1 MDVKLNKPIK
11 PIIGKDYKVTAIV
24 LVYNDLYLE
33 KCLESLVN
41 QTLDDLEILLVN
53 DASIDDSLS
62 ICRKFE
68 KEYDNVFIIDKKE
81 NLGLASS
88 ANLGIKY
95 ANGEYVI
102 LVDDD
107 DIVPPYAYEKLYNKA
122 KEVDA
127 DISIG
132 QAVLL
137 HGRWQHEINSEEQ
150 RVWEK
155 ERVIE
160 DVSEFPT
167 LFHDAFYWNKIIK
180 RSLLLKHNIRL
191 PDGMVYAD
199 RKYAHTAFIYAN
211 RISIIPDCVYL
222 WRIRKN
228 DKADESL
235 SNRRKESW
243 NYINRIDSYEFELD
257 LIRQKFPD
265 YFKILMRRV
274 IIPIKG
280 VLDNKE
286 FENAFFNRGVKLLK
300 EECLKIDDLWDN
312 DLGNLNNILIYLILN
327 DYKRDLFNLL
337 KLNITNQRQIFNGD
351 GKSYWKLPLF
361 RHPMVKIPDEL
372 FEIKYLIPQFLT
384 IAKIHLAD
392 NFVSFEGIEL
402 PKHLNY
408 RDCEIVFIGRTHY
421 QDKLTNNYYKFKIDV
436 HGEDN
441 LYNLRIPIQNF
452 RVFELYDVFFRVN
465 YDDNLYD
472 QFRLSNEMI
481 DEIVNDSEEMVIFQT
496 AYNNLS
502 VAVQN
507 FHNNFTLK
515 ADENKLYI
523 LIDDPDKIKQYI
535 KVKIKDLKTLEETY
549 MTLDDEDL
557 SKFYIDWDFFLDRKS
572 KYSLNFL
579 TYNDDGVFKQL
590 VEINTKHLTEFENI
604 TLKNK
609 NNVKIKITKDKN
621 SNIVLKSK

>member
-1 MDVKLNKPIK
+1 
-11 PIIGKDYKVTAIV
+11 
-24 LVYNDLYLE
+24 
-33 KCLESLVN
+33 
-41 QTLDDLEILLVN
+41 
-53 DASIDDSLS
+53 
-62 ICRKFE
+62 
-68 KEYDNVFIIDKKE
+68 KKE
-81 NLGLASS
+81 NRGLASS

-137 HGRWQHEINSEEQ
+137 HGSWQHEINSEEQ

-160 DVSEFPT
+160 DISEFPT

-180 RSLLLKHNIRL
+180 RSLLVEHNIRL

-235 SNRRKESW
+235 SNRRRESW

-257 LIRQKFPD
+257 LIREKFPN

-280 VLDNKE
+280 ILDNKE

-337 KLNITNQRQIFNGD
+337 KLNITHQRRIFNGD

-361 RHPMVKIPDEL
+361 RHSMVKIPDEL
-372 FEIKYLIPQFLT
+372 FEIKYMIPQYLT
-384 IAKIHLAD
+384 IAKIHLTD
-392 NFVSFEGIEL
+392 SFISFEGIEL
-402 PKHLNY
+402 PKYLNF

-421 QDKLTNNYYKFKIDV
+421 DDNLANNYYKFKMDDID
-436 HGEDN
+436 GEDN
-441 LYNLRIPIQNF
+441 LYDLRIPIQNF

-472 QFRLSNEMI
+472 QFRLSNEVI
-481 DEIVNDSEEMVIFQT
+481 DEIVNDSEDVAIFQT

-507 FHNNFTLK
+507 FHKNFTIK
-515 ADENKLYI
+515 ADENKLYL
-523 LIDDPDKIKQYI
+523 LIDNPDKIKQYI
-535 KVKIKDLKTLEETY
+535 KVKIKDLKTSEETF
-549 MTLDDEDL
+549 MTLDEENL
-557 SKFYIDWDFFLDRKS
+557 SKFYIDWNFFLDRKS
-572 KYSLNFL
+572 KYALNFL
-579 TYNDDGVFKQL
+579 TYTDDGVFNKL
-590 VEINTKHLTEFENI
+590 LEINTKHLTEFENI
-604 TLKNK
+604 SVKN
-609 NNVKIKITKDKN
+609 NDNVKIKITTDKN
-621 SNIVLKSK
+621 SNIVLKSR